1 MDRPDA
7 GPDAGPDSD
16 TDTDTDTIPP
26 PTHRGAP

>member
-1 MDRPDA
+1 MDRPDT
-7 GPDAGPDSD
+7 GPDSDTD